1 MPLIPSSTLP
11 TRSPRWSTSNTPT
24 TAAFAP
30 CAGLTTDV
38 ALVLL
43 TGGAR
48 SGKSRLATDL
58 AARQARPVVVVATGE
73 ALDEEMA
80 ERIQRHRAERP
91 PKWTTIEEPLE
102 LERAITGAPDDAFVI
117 VDCLSLWVANLM
129 GREVP
134 ADDIIARATDAASL
148 AASRPAGT
156 AAVTNEVG
164 SAIVPDNVLARR
176 YRDLLGVVN
185 AAWASAA
192 ARVGLVVAGRLL
204 PLSSPEEVWRKD
216 EGWTTN

>member
-1 MPLIPSSTLP
+1 MS
-11 TRSPRWSTSNTPT
+11 
-24 TAAFAP
+24 
-30 CAGLTTDV
+30 
-38 ALVLL
+38 LVLL

-48 SGKSRLATDL
+48 SGKSRLATQL
-58 AARQARPVVVVATGE
+58 GARRSGPVVVIATGE

-91 PKWTTIEEPLE
+91 PEWTTVEEPLE

-134 ADDIIARATDAASL
+134 GDEIIARAAEAASL
-148 AASRPAGT
+148 AARRPAGT
-156 AAVTNEVG
+156 VVVTNEVG

-185 AAWASAA
+185 AAWGSAA

-216 EGWTTN
+216 AGWTTN

>member
-1 MPLIPSSTLP
+1 M
-11 TRSPRWSTSNTPT
+11 
-24 TAAFAP
+24 
-30 CAGLTTDV
+30 
-38 ALVLL
+38 L

-48 SGKSRLATDL
+48 SGKSRLATQL
-58 AARQARPVVVVATGE
+58 GARRSGPVVVIATGE

-91 PKWTTIEEPLE
+91 PEWTTVEEPLE

-134 ADDIIARATDAASL
+134 GDEIIARAAEAASL
-148 AASRPAGT
+148 AARRPAGT
-156 AAVTNEVG
+156 VVVTNEVG

-185 AAWASAA
+185 AAWGSAA

-204 PLSSPEEVWRKD
+204 PLSSPEEVWRTD
-216 EGWTTN
+216 EGRTTN

>member
-1 MPLIPSSTLP
+1 M
-11 TRSPRWSTSNTPT
+11 
-24 TAAFAP
+24 
-30 CAGLTTDV
+30 

-48 SGKSRLATDL
+48 SGKSRLATQL
-58 AARQARPVVVVATGE
+58 AARHSRPVVVVATGE

-80 ERIQRHRAERP
+80 DRIRRHREERP
-91 PKWTTIEEPLE
+91 VEWTTIEEPLE
-102 LERAITGAPDDAFVI
+102 LERAIAGVPDEAFVI

-129 GREVP
+129 GRELPGGEIV
-134 ADDIIARATDAASL
+134 ARATNAASL
-148 AASRPAGT
+148 AAAHPAGT
-156 AAVTNEVG
+156 VAVTNEVG

-176 YRDLLGVVN
+176 YRDVLGVVN

-192 ARVGLVVAGRLL
+192 ARVSLVVAGRLL
-204 PLSSPEEVWRKD
+204 PLSTADEVWRKD